1 MHKVAIL
8 VYADT
13 ESHADLGR
21 LTNALTTA
29 KEFIDAGDEV
39 EIVFDGAG
47 TQWVPELEDD
57 SHTAAPLY
65 QSLKEHA
72 SACEF
77 CAGAFDVEA
86 EVTESGVDRRAEYEG
101 HPSVRALVD
110 DGYEV
115 ITF

>member
-1 MHKVAIL
+1 MHKAAIV

-29 KEFIDAGDEV
+29 REFEEHGDEV
-39 EIVFDGAG
+39 RVVFDGAG
-47 TQWVPELEDD
+47 TQWIPELEDD
-57 SHTAAPLY
+57 SHTAHPLY
-65 QSLKEHA
+65 ASLKDHV

-77 CAGAFDVEA
+77 CSGAFGVEDEVAASGVEA
-86 EVTESGVDRRAEYEG
+86 DGEFEG
-101 HPSVRALVD
+101 HPSVRGLVD
-110 DGYEV
+110 DGYDV